1 MFGKLTLSA
10 IPFDQPIPLFAAAM
24 VGVVIFGV
32 LVWVTMKGYLP
43 YLWHEWITSVDHKR
57 IGVMYTFLAMVM
69 LLRGF
74 ADAIMMRSQQ
84 ALAFRSEGYLPPEH
98 YDQIFSAHG
107 TLMIFFVAMP
117 FVIGLMNFV
126 VPLQLGVRDVAFP
139 TLNSVG
145 FWLTAT
151 GALLVNLSLVV
162 GEFARTGWLPY
173 PPLSELTYSP
183 GVGVDYYLWALEISG
198 VGTLLSGVNLV
209 TTVLKMHAPGM
220 TYLRMPM
227 FCWTTLASNL
237 LIVSAFPVLTA
248 TLAMLLLDRY
258 LGFHFF
264 TNEAGGNVMM
274 FMNLIWA
281 WGHPEV
287 YILILPAFG
296 VFSEVVS
303 TFSRKP
309 LFGYRSMVLATM
321 VIFLLSFTVWLHHFF
336 TMGAG
341 SDVNAIF
348 GIMSMIIA
356 VPTGVKVF
364 NWLFTM
370 YGGRVVFSQSLLW
383 SLGFMVTFVI
393 GGMTGVLLAVPPADF
408 VLHNSLFLVAH
419 FHNVIIGGVL
429 FGGFAGYTYWFP
441 KAFGFKLHEG
451 LGKAAFWCWLV
462 GFYLAFMP
470 LYVVGLMGM
479 TRRMQHYDVAAWR
492 PWILI
497 AAGGAAVILCGIILQ
512 ITQLVVS
519 IRQREALR
527 DETGDPWNARSLEWA
542 TASPPPAYNFAVLPR
557 IEGEDAYWTIKQRA
571 IEHARLRPEPEY
583 VDIEMPRNSPTGF
596 ICAFF
601 ATVMGFAL
609 IWHIWWMVGVAFV
622 GAFATF
628 VVFAWRDEDEYII
641 PAATVAE
648 LDRANRSARREALAT
663 LEPIR

>member
-1 MFGKLTLSA
+1 
-10 IPFDQPIPLFAAAM
+10 M
-24 VGVVIFGV
+24 VGAVVFGV
-32 LVWVTMKGYLP
+32 LVWITLKGWVP
-43 YLWHEWITSVDHKR
+43 YLWREWITSVDHKH
-57 IGVMYTFLAMVM
+57 IGIMYTFLAMVM

-74 ADAIMMRSQQ
+74 SDALLMRSQQ
-84 ALAFRSEGYLPPEH
+84 ALAFQSNGYLPPEH
-98 YDQIFSAHG
+98 YNQIFSAHG

-151 GALLVNLSLVV
+151 GALLVNISLVV

-173 PPLSELTYSP
+173 PPLSEIAYSP
-183 GVGVDYYLWALEISG
+183 GVGVDYYLWSLEISG

-209 TTVLKMHAPGM
+209 TTVLKLHAPGM

-227 FCWTTLASNL
+227 FCWTALASNL
-237 LIVSAFPVLTA
+237 LIVSAFPILTA

-264 TNEAGGNVMM
+264 TNTGGGNVMM

-296 VFSEVVS
+296 VFSEVVA

-341 SDVNAIF
+341 ADVNAIF

-370 YGGRVVFSQSLLW
+370 YGGRIVFNTPVLW
-383 SLGFMVTFVI
+383 TIGFMVTFVI

-429 FGGFAGYTYWFP
+429 FGAFAGYEYWFP
-441 KAFGFKLHEG
+441 KAFGFKLHER
-451 LGKAAFWCWLV
+451 LGKAAFWCWIT

-470 LYVVGLMGM
+470 LYVLGLMGM
-479 TRRMQHYDVAAWR
+479 TRRMQHYDVPEWR
-492 PWILI
+492 PWLLI
-497 AAGGAAVILCGIILQ
+497 AAGGALVILAGIGLQ
-512 ITQLVVS
+512 IAQLVVS
-519 IRQREALR
+519 IRQRDLLR
-527 DETGDPWNARSLEWA
+527 DLTGDPWNGRSLEWA
-542 TASPPPAYNFAVLPR
+542 TPSPPPAFNFAVLPR
-557 IEGEDAYWTIKQRA
+557 VEGEDAYWNIKQRA
-571 IEHARLRPEPEY
+571 IEQNRLRPEPEY
-583 VDIEMPRNSPTGF
+583 MDIEMPKNSPTGF
-596 ICAFF
+596 VCAFF
-601 ATVMGFAL
+601 ASVMGFAL
-609 IWHIWWMVGVAFV
+609 IWHIWWMVGAAFV
-622 GAFATF
+622 GAFITF

-641 PAATVAE
+641 PAATVAKI
-648 LDRANRSARREALAT
+648 DRANRSARAKALAT
-663 LEPIR
+663 LEAVR